1 MKILYKT
8 GSNIKIEHWSK
19 HYLPCHFCDS
29 QVNYAVVDMK
39 TIANMLISC
48 IISVWIYVLFLET
61 LIVVFIYKPLIAIGL
76 TFIIY
81 YIIFYLLER
90 YDKKQKRIR

>member
-1 MKILYKT
+1 
-8 GSNIKIEHWSK
+8 
-19 HYLPCHFCDS
+19 
-29 QVNYAVVDMK
+29 MK

-48 IISVWIYVLFLET
+48 VISTWVYILFFENL
-61 LIVVFIYKPLIAIGL
+61 LDAFLYQPLLAIGL

-90 YDKKQKRIR
+90 YDKIQKELDD

>member
-1 MKILYKT
+1 
-8 GSNIKIEHWSK
+8 
-19 HYLPCHFCDS
+19 
-29 QVNYAVVDMK
+29 MK

-61 LIVVFIYKPLIAIGL
+61 LIDVFIYQPLLAIGL

>member
-1 MKILYKT
+1 
-8 GSNIKIEHWSK
+8 
-19 HYLPCHFCDS
+19 
-29 QVNYAVVDMK
+29 MK

-61 LIVVFIYKPLIAIGL
+61 LIDVFIYQPLLAIGL

-81 YIIFYLLER
+81 YTIFYLLER
-90 YDKKQKRIR
+90 YDKKDKTCR

>member
-1 MKILYKT
+1 
-8 GSNIKIEHWSK
+8 
-19 HYLPCHFCDS
+19 
-29 QVNYAVVDMK
+29 MK

-61 LIVVFIYKPLIAIGL
+61 LIDVFIYQPLIAIGL

-90 YDKKQKRIR
+90 YDKIQKELDD

>member
-1 MKILYKT
+1 
-8 GSNIKIEHWSK
+8 
-19 HYLPCHFCDS
+19 
-29 QVNYAVVDMK
+29 MK

-61 LIVVFIYKPLIAIGL
+61 LIDVFIYQPLLAIGL

-90 YDKKQKRIR
+90 YDKIQKELDD

>member
-1 MKILYKT
+1 
-8 GSNIKIEHWSK
+8 
-19 HYLPCHFCDS
+19 
-29 QVNYAVVDMK
+29 MK

-61 LIVVFIYKPLIAIGL
+61 LIDVFIYQPLLAIGSI
-76 TFIIY
+76 FIIY

-90 YDKKQKRIR
+90 YDKKVKLIKELDD

>member
-1 MKILYKT
+1 
-8 GSNIKIEHWSK
+8 
-19 HYLPCHFCDS
+19 
-29 QVNYAVVDMK
+29 MK

-48 IISVWIYVLFLET
+48 VISVWIYVLFLET
-61 LIVVFIYKPLIAIGL
+61 LIDVFIYQPLLAIGL

-90 YDKKQKRIR
+90 YDKKDKTCR

>member
-1 MKILYKT
+1 
-8 GSNIKIEHWSK
+8 
-19 HYLPCHFCDS
+19 
-29 QVNYAVVDMK
+29 MK

-61 LIVVFIYKPLIAIGL
+61 LIDVFIYQPLLAIGL

-90 YDKKQKRIR
+90 YDKKDKTCR

>member
-1 MKILYKT
+1 
-8 GSNIKIEHWSK
+8 
-19 HYLPCHFCDS
+19 
-29 QVNYAVVDMK
+29 MK

-61 LIVVFIYKPLIAIGL
+61 LLDTFLYQPLLAIGL

-81 YIIFYLLER
+81 YTIFYLLER
-90 YDKKQKRIR
+90 YDKK

>member
-1 MKILYKT
+1 
-8 GSNIKIEHWSK
+8 
-19 HYLPCHFCDS
+19 
-29 QVNYAVVDMK
+29 MK

-61 LIVVFIYKPLIAIGL
+61 LVDVFIYQPLLAIGL

-81 YIIFYLLER
+81 YTLFYLLER
-90 YDKKQKRIR
+90 YDKKDKTCR

>member
-1 MKILYKT
+1 
-8 GSNIKIEHWSK
+8 
-19 HYLPCHFCDS
+19 
-29 QVNYAVVDMK
+29 MK

-61 LIVVFIYKPLIAIGL
+61 LIDVFIYQPLIAIGL

>member
-1 MKILYKT
+1 
-8 GSNIKIEHWSK
+8 
-19 HYLPCHFCDS
+19 
-29 QVNYAVVDMK
+29 MK

-61 LIVVFIYKPLIAIGL
+61 LIDVFIYQPLFALGSI
-76 TFIIY
+76 FIIY

-90 YDKKQKRIR
+90 YDKIQERL